1 MPKKI
6 AKHSVRKALGALC
19 VDQDFRNAYFK
30 ERSIDAV
37 RNKTKPKIDITDA
50 EYTDFSAMFP
60 DSTTGPQ
67 AQDFKD
73 IRVCPQRPCLLA
85 APDSELALGT
95 ALVDKT
101 FRDALFTDFDQALQS
116 QGIPMHKDEHDL
128 LQQRIHIPGTRDAM
142 DSIAE
147 KIKQATVPTVFVLEE
162 AA

>member
-6 AKHSVRKALGALC
+6 AKHSVLQALGALC
-19 VDQDFRNAYFK
+19 ADKPFRDAYFDK
-30 ERSIDAV
+30 RSIDTV

-50 EYTDFSAMFP
+50 DYNDFSAMVP

-67 AQDFKD
+67 AHDFNN

-95 ALVDKT
+95 ALVDDT
-101 FRDALFTDFDQALQS
+101 FRDALFTDFDRALQS
-116 QGIPMHKDEHDL
+116 QGISMHPDEHDL
-128 LQQRIHIPGTRDAM
+128 LKYRIHPPETRDAM

>member
-6 AKHSVRKALGALC
+6 VKHSVLKALGALC
-19 VDQDFRNAYFK
+19 VDKGFRDAYFNK
-30 ERSIDAV
+30 RSIDAV
-37 RNKTKPKIDITDA
+37 LNNTKPKIEITDA

-67 AQDFKD
+67 FQDFKD

-85 APDSELALGT
+85 EPDPELVLGT
-95 ALVDKT
+95 ALLDKT
-101 FRDALFTDFDQALQS
+101 FRDALFTDLDRALQS
-116 QGIPMHKDEHDL
+116 QGISLLLDQRDL
-128 LQQRIHIPGTRDAM
+128 LQLRIHLPGTRDAM

-147 KIKQATVPTVFVLEE
+147 KIKGATVPTVFVLET